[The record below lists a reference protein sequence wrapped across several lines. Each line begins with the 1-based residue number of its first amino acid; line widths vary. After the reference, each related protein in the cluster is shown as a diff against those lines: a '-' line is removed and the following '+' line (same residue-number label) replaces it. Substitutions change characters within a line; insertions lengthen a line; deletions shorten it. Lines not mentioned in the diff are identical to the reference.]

1 MKIPVNQIKFGIQHC
16 LYSSRNICNIAKI
29 IFTQYQ
35 TELGNGGTSIIPKY
49 SVIMLYYAIEEL
61 GKAIMLEEKLDDVK
75 NKNLTEITDNV
86 NIFRNHNV
94 NIFRNHNIKID
105 KAQEKYPDLFIE
117 KFKKKITKEYLSEFR
132 SPETGRVYSMPTSE
146 FELIPDGDTFPT
158 FMDRSNLW
166 LVTFDELNNKWLEPI
181 DDFDIEK
188 LSETINQLD
197 LILSDWQTK
206 YD

>member
-86 NIFRNHNV
+86 NIFRNHN
-94 NIFRNHNIKID
+94 IKID

-146 FELIPDGDTFPT
+146 FELIPDGDIFPT

>member
-86 NIFRNHNV
+86 NIFRNHN
-94 NIFRNHNIKID
+94 IKID

-132 SPETGRVYSMPTSE
+132 LGRITKEKAVNE
-146 FELIPDGDTFPT
+146 
-158 FMDRSNLW
+158 
-166 LVTFDELNNKWLEPI
+166 VTENVRTPFSTDHHASFHHKRL
-181 DDFDIEK
+181 
-188 LSETINQLD
+188 
-197 LILSDWQTK
+197 
-206 YD
+206 